1 MARVR
6 YSVAGNA
13 RENGGDAKG
22 TGAHVTKTHLSDQ
35 FVLAVKDQLRNVRY
49 QIRRSAEGGG
59 PRPHRFAPHVPRP
72 VALAA
77 ASVFSQVEAAAT
89 ALLPENE
96 HHSGALA
103 FPQPISAYFGPEAV
117 KANALAPEIYYVLK
131 GLLRRFGLEVFLV
144 SEQAV
149 DEAVGALKGR
159 SAALAAVA
167 LDGSRP
173 SSERIDATVRL
184 CAALSAELAA
194 ARPIREMMT
203 SPSREPA
210 PKNLARAPNDYCALM
225 VGLAVALA
233 SKSDANVGDLDAL
246 IVSADLA
253 VDARFA
259 ELSAA
264 LGSANPTSA
273 LAREFAAMIP
283 FLP

>member
-1 MARVR
+1 MPGK
-6 YSVAGNA
+6 S
-13 RENGGDAKG
+13 GDAKEI
-22 TGAHVTKTHLSDQ
+22 GAHVTKTHLSDQ

-59 PRPHRFAPHVPRP
+59 ARANRFAPHVPRP

-77 ASVFSQVEAAAT
+77 ASVFSQVEAAAN

-96 HHSGALA
+96 HQSGALA
-103 FPQPISAYFGPEAV
+103 FPQPVSAYFGPEAE

-131 GLLRRFGLEVFLV
+131 GLLRRFGLEVFFV

-149 DEAVGALKGR
+149 DEAVGALKAR
-159 SAALAAVA
+159 SGALADIA

-173 SSERIDATVRL
+173 SSERMDATVRL

-203 SPSREPA
+203 SASGEPA
-210 PKNLARAPNDYCALM
+210 PRNLARAPNDYCALM

-233 SKSDANVGDLDAL
+233 SKGDANSGDLDAL

-264 LGSANPTSA
+264 LGGPNPSSA

>member
-1 MARVR
+1 MKWAALPRQ
-6 YSVAGNA
+6 
-13 RENGGDAKG
+13 KG
-22 TGAHVTKTHLSDQ
+22 AYVTKTHLSDQ

-59 PRPHRFAPHVPRP
+59 PRPHRFAPHLPRP

-89 ALLPENE
+89 AFLPENE
-96 HHSGALA
+96 HLSAALA
-103 FPQPISAYFGPEAV
+103 FPQPISAYFSPEAD
-117 KANALAPEIYYVLK
+117 KANAFVPEIYYALK

-149 DEAVGALKGR
+149 DEAVGAVKAR
-159 SAALAAVA
+159 SGPLADVA

-173 SSERIDATVRL
+173 SSERMDATVRL

-203 SPSREPA
+203 SLSGEPA
-210 PKNLARAPNDYCALM
+210 PRNLGRAPNDYCALM

-233 SKSDANVGDLDAL
+233 SKGDANAGDLDAL

-264 LGSANPTSA
+264 LGSANPSSA

>member
-1 MARVR
+1 M
-6 YSVAGNA
+6 
-13 RENGGDAKG
+13 
-22 TGAHVTKTHLSDQ
+22 TKTHLSDQ

-59 PRPHRFAPHVPRP
+59 ARAHRFAPHVPRP

-89 ALLPENE
+89 AFLPENE
-96 HHSGALA
+96 HQSGALA
-103 FPQPISAYFGPEAV
+103 FPQPVSAYFGPEAEE
-117 KANALAPEIYYVLK
+117 ANALAPEIYYVLK

-149 DEAVGALKGR
+149 DEALDALKAHSG
-159 SAALAAVA
+159 AMVDVV

-173 SSERIDATVRL
+173 SSERMDATVRL

-203 SPSREPA
+203 SVSREPA
-210 PKNLARAPNDYCALM
+210 PRNLARAPNDYCALM

-233 SKSDANVGDLDAL
+233 SKSELERLRPRHLDRLGGPRGRCAVHRTVGCARKLEP
-246 IVSADLA
+246 IISVSARICGDDPVSSVKIRPSFRRA
-253 VDARFA
+253 
-259 ELSAA
+259 LSRRSTRPRS
-264 LGSANPTSA
+264 LH
-273 LAREFAAMIP
+273 L
-283 FLP
+283 

>member
-1 MARVR
+1 M
-6 YSVAGNA
+6 
-13 RENGGDAKG
+13 
-22 TGAHVTKTHLSDQ
+22 TKTHLSDQ

-49 QIRRSAEGGG
+49 QIRRSAEGG
-59 PRPHRFAPHVPRP
+59 PRPHRFSPHVPRP

-77 ASVFSQVEAAAT
+77 VSVFSQVEAAAT

-96 HHSGALA
+96 HLSGALA
-103 FPQPISAYFGPEAV
+103 FPQPISAYFGAEAQ

-149 DEAVGALKGR
+149 GEAVSVFKARSGAL
-159 SAALAAVA
+159 ADVV

-173 SSERIDATVRL
+173 STERMDATVRL
-184 CAALSAELAA
+184 CAALSAELAS

-203 SPSREPA
+203 SSSGEPA
-210 PKNLARAPNDYCALM
+210 PRNLARAPNDYCALM
-225 VGLAVALA
+225 VGLAAALA
-233 SKSDANVGDLDAL
+233 SKGDANAGDLDAL

-264 LGSANPTSA
+264 LGSANPSSA
-273 LAREFAAMIP
+273 LAREFAAMIS